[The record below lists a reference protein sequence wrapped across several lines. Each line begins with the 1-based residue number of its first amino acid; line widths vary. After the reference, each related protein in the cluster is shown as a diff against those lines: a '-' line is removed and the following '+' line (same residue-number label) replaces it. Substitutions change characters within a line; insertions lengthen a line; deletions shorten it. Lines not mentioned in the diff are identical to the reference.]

1 MLYEV
6 IITYENGET
15 VKFPAQEFDI
25 DLRHT
30 QARPRTNLN
39 KYTYI
44 DSEGN
49 ETPIHALGC
58 LCVRTGPLG
67 QKSGPGVL
75 WRGEDSRTPD
85 PIYLYTTLPARLR
98 LYTPKDLAI
107 RCARDGPTAN
117 TRRGAVGPSSLLLL
131 PGVVLPLAD
140 RGPAS

>member
-49 ETPIHALGC
+49 ETPIYLAPAA
-58 LCVRTGPLG
+58 V
-67 QKSGPGVL
+67 SGIIVQ
-75 WRGEDSRTPD
+75 
-85 PIYLYTTLPARLR
+85 AR
-98 LYTPKDLAI
+98 
-107 RCARDGPTAN
+107 
-117 TRRGAVGPSSLLLL
+117 
-131 PGVVLPLAD
+131 
-140 RGPAS
+140 